1 VRHSGSLRGLEL
13 TTLSFEHCQ
22 GLLAIWNDVVP
33 GRESDFERWYQ
44 SEHLPERLAVPGFR
58 LGRRWE
64 ALTGRPQHF
73 CCYLVDEPDVLS
85 SAAYMDRLNN
95 PTPWTRRVMSEAFQN
110 MTRSACSLVA
120 SEGSARGAIC
130 VVARFSEAMNETAL
144 TAAIGKW
151 GMVAGI
157 ARCELWRAVPTDV
170 AEEERLRG
178 GDTRIA
184 GCVLVETL
192 RLQEAELAC
201 CELAGAEGIDGVP
214 GIYQLLCARVH
225 AVT

>member
-1 VRHSGSLRGLEL
+1 
-13 TTLSFEHCQ
+13 
-22 GLLAIWNDVVP
+22 LLAIWNDVAP
-33 GRESDFERWYQ
+33 GRESDFEHWYQ
-44 SEHLPERLAVPGFR
+44 AEHLPERLAVPGFR

-120 SEGSARGAIC
+120 SGGSARGAMC
-130 VVARFSEAMNETAL
+130 VVARFSEAMNEAVL
-144 TAAIGKW
+144 TASIGKW
-151 GMVAGI
+151 GMVPGI
-157 ARCELWRAVPTDV
+157 ARWEMWRAVPTDI

-178 GDTRIA
+178 GDVRIA
-184 GCVLVETL
+184 GCLLVETL
-192 RLQEAELAC
+192 RLREAELAYG
-201 CELAGAEGIDGVP
+201 ELAGAAGIDREP
-214 GIYQLLCARVH
+214 GIYQLLCARVR
-225 AVT
+225 AGK